1 MKHSSYLESL
11 IGSTGDVSPLRSILF
26 DGVTGLPTLPLVIE
40 SLKDVASEQNK
51 IGIIFVDTTGLEP
64 LEQEHGWESL
74 DMLLNQVRVFLDS
87 IVARF
92 APLNLFSIH
101 RVSGDDFI
109 LVLSSNDP
117 SIPISNLQV
126 AEVSNRLQELLN
138 DYLCLKM
145 PACLLPFARVFS
157 GHALLEYNTNLRF
170 ERLLSRS
177 INKAFQIAVSNQLR
191 ARECHVHELQE
202 IVDSDNIRTLFQPIV
217 SLENPA
223 DILGHEALS
232 RGPEGSPFETAE
244 FMFTLA
250 AQSGIL
256 PRLENLCQ
264 LQLLSVLRKCA
275 SKKLIFINLEPS
287 FLEHDLYQ
295 RLALFQHPD
304 LDRRNLVLEITE
316 RVAITDYEI
325 VAKALDA
332 IRALGFR
339 IAVDDVGS
347 GYASLQSIA
356 YLKPDFIKVS
366 EKMVQGIS
374 KDFIKQE
381 IVKTL
386 RDMGGRFSAT
396 LIAEGIEDE
405 RDLRTLQ
412 ELKVQFGQGF
422 LLKRPDERL
431 LG

>member
-11 IGSTGDVSPLRSILF
+11 IGPSGDVSPLRSILF

-40 SLKDVASEQNK
+40 SLKDVASEQNR

-74 DMLLNQVRVFLDS
+74 DALLNQVRVFLDS
-87 IVARF
+87 VVARF
-92 APLNLFSIH
+92 APLKLFSIH

-109 LVLSSNDP
+109 LVLSSSDS
-117 SIPISNLQV
+117 SIPVSNSQV
-126 AEVSNRLQELLN
+126 AEVSSNLQDLLN

-145 PACLLPFARVFS
+145 PASLLPFARVFS
-157 GHALLEYNTNLRF
+157 GHALLEYSTNLRF

-177 INKAFQIAVSNQLR
+177 INKAFQIAVSQQLR
-191 ARECHVHELQE
+191 ARETHVHELHE
-202 IVDSDNIRTLFQPIV
+202 IVNSDRIRTLFQPIV
-217 SLENPA
+217 SLENLA
-223 DILGHEALS
+223 DVLGHEALS
-232 RGPEGSPFETAE
+232 RGPEGTLFETAE

-256 PRLENLCQ
+256 HRLENVCQ
-264 LQLLSVLRKCA
+264 LQLLSILQK
-275 SKKLIFINLEPS
+275 SSSSKLIFVNLEPS
-287 FLEHDLYQ
+287 FLEQDLYQ
-295 RLALFQHPD
+295 RLALFQHED
-304 LDRRNLVLEITE
+304 LDRQNLVLEITE
-316 RVAITDYEI
+316 RIAITDYEI
-325 VAKALDA
+325 VAKSLEA
-332 IRALGFR
+332 IRKLGFR

-356 YLKPDFIKVS
+356 YLKPDFIKIS

-405 RDLRTLQ
+405 KDLHTLQ